1 MIEKQQYDNQVLDD
15 KLSHANAKLRQMS
28 NLEADVASL
37 KEQLQMAIEES
48 ILEET
53 SYVSSYENH
62 KIISPEIEEI
72 PDQMV
77 KSITVSPDLS
87 PYVTEPQQGS
97 ATTSRRRT
105 EDSFEIVTTTLR

>member
-1 MIEKQQYDNQVLDD
+1 MIEKQQYDNQILDD

-28 NLEADVASL
+28 NLEADVANL

-62 KIISPEIEEI
+62 KIIGHSPEIQEI
-72 PDQMV
+72 PDLRV
-77 KSITVSPDLS
+77 KPITVSSDLS
-87 PYVTEPQQGS
+87 QYVTEPGS
-97 ATTSRRRT
+97 ATTSRRIT
-105 EDSFEIVTTTLR
+105 EDSIEIVTLR